1 MYVDRAAA
9 STPFAISPCI
19 KLQIGMRSSAA
30 PDRASKWLCAR
41 PSLRA
46 GWLQARNA
54 LRRWPLAGAAV
65 VLCLVGLGLAGRI
78 SAVKRALEAT
88 SDGPLLVIALTAT
101 VFTAV
106 TLRRRRR
113 LASSRHRDWVAPLPS
128 DLSLTTRAALAA
140 LPIWCGLALVVFA
153 ASMAAGLPLSV
164 PGVLVPATLSG
175 YLVAVPIVVLMVAG
189 AAHRERRRVR
199 AGRGSY
205 EPPQSRYARVRR
217 VRPRWATRTQ
227 LLPLGYW
234 PVARARFL
242 NRPKKR
248 ARGLAFLLVGMPLDI
263 PGAVALAAACAW
275 LVTLHLIDLVLGVL
289 RVAFAASWWLAPTPV
304 GAVRFAAAVS
314 HRALAGEIYTC
325 ALLSA
330 AVYAI
335 KGTRGLGGAALPMIA
350 WVGTVCLVCAA
361 TCIFAIQTRS
371 VARSALHQW
380 LR

>member
-9 STPFAISPCI
+9 SPHFAICVN
-19 KLQIGMRSSAA
+19 LQIGMQSSASPA
-30 PDRASKWLCAR
+30 GASKWLCAR

-54 LRRWPLAGAAV
+54 WRRWPLAGAAV

-78 SAVKRALEAT
+78 SIVKRALEAM
-88 SDGPLLVIALTAT
+88 SDGPLLVVALTA
-101 VFTAV
+101 AV
-106 TLRRRRR
+106 SGAITLRRRRR
-113 LASSRHRDWVAPLPS
+113 LASSRHRDWLASLPS
-128 DLSLTTRAALAA
+128 DLSLTTRAAFAA
-140 LPIWCGLALVVFA
+140 LPIWCGLVFVA
-153 ASMAAGLPLSV
+153 FTASMAAGLPLSV
-164 PGVLVPATLSG
+164 PGVLALAILAG
-175 YLVAVPIVVLMVAG
+175 HLVAVPIVMLMVGG
-189 AAHRERRRVR
+189 AAQRERRRLR
-199 AGRGSY
+199 AGRRSY
-205 EPPQSRYARVRR
+205 QPPQSRFARVRR
-217 VRPRWATRTQ
+217 VRSRWATHAQ

-234 PVARARFL
+234 PVARTRLL

-248 ARGLAFLLVGMPLDI
+248 ARGLAFLLIGMPLDI
-263 PGAVALAAACAW
+263 PGAVALAAAGAW
-275 LVTLHLIDLVLGVL
+275 LVTFHLINLVLGVI

-325 ALLSA
+325 TLLVA

-335 KGTRGLGGAALPMIA
+335 KGTRGLDAAILPMVA
-350 WVGTVCLVCAA
+350 WVGAVCLVCAT
-361 TCIFAIQTRS
+361 TCIFAMQTRS